1 MDSKDRQILIN
12 SASRDATLLTA
23 AYVAA
28 NGPIVDSA
36 VLDVYKSLQVGIQDL
51 LFAQV
56 EDTATK
62 ATVDA
67 FPGAQVTFTGPA
79 VAPVPAPAPAP
90 APATAP
96 APVAAP
102 APAPVTAVPAVPG
115 SGNPQEDLFR
125 QLFADIDSGQLDNN
139 WYDNRMYQ
147 GQPSRSASFK
157 RKTDSQVAYL
167 TSKFPRADWI
177 DEGLRARG
185 LVA

>member
-23 AYVAA
+23 AYVSVNQPMEAT
-28 NGPIVDSA
+28 A
-36 VLDVYKSLQVGIQDL
+36 VLGVYTTLQVGIQDL

-56 EDTATK
+56 TETAT
-62 ATVDA
+62 AQLA
-67 FPGAQVTFTGPA
+67 AGFPGAETTSTGPA

-90 APATAP
+90 APAAAP

-102 APAPVTAVPAVPG
+102 APAPVAAVPVPG

-139 WYDNRMYQ
+139 WYDNRLYQ

-177 DEGLRARG
+177 EEGLRARG

>member
-12 SASRDATLLTA
+12 SASRDAATIA
-23 AYVAA
+23 GHWVRA
-28 NGPIVDSA
+28 NGPTPIETVVAAYQA
-36 VLDVYKSLQVGIQDL
+36 VQIGVQDI

-56 EDTATK
+56 TEAATAQL
-62 ATVDA
+62 AA
-67 FPGAQVTFTGPA
+67 GFPGAEATSTGPA

-90 APATAP
+90 APAAAP

-102 APAPVTAVPAVPG
+102 APAPVAAVPAVPG

-139 WYDNRMYQ
+139 WYDNRLYQ